1 MFNDQFPGPVLRGHI
16 GDIFTI
22 TLVNDGTLGHSLDF
36 HASKVA
42 WNDEMRTIAPGESL
56 VYQFEAK
63 HAGMWMYHCG
73 TAPALH
79 HVGNGMFG
87 AIIID
92 PPELPAVDHEFVI
105 VQSELYLGPE
115 GGVRSEEHT
124 SELQSLMRNSYAVF
138 CLKKKKQHAETR

>member
-1 MFNDQFPGPVLRGHI
+1 MTSDVSFFSMPPRTPRFTRTDTLSPYSTLFLSSFNDQFPGPVLRGHI

-63 HAGMWMYHCG
+63 HAGIRLYH
-73 TAPALH
+73 
-79 HVGNGMFG
+79 
-87 AIIID
+87 
-92 PPELPAVDHEFVI
+92 
-105 VQSELYLGPE
+105 
-115 GGVRSEEHT
+115 
-124 SELQSLMRNSYAVF
+124 
-138 CLKKKKQHAETR
+138 

>member
-56 VYQFEAK
+56 VYQF
-63 HAGMWMYHCG
+63 
-73 TAPALH
+73 
-79 HVGNGMFG
+79 
-87 AIIID
+87 
-92 PPELPAVDHEFVI
+92 
-105 VQSELYLGPE
+105 
-115 GGVRSEEHT
+115 RSEEHT
-124 SELQSLMRNSYAVF
+124 SELQSLMRTSYAVF
-138 CLKKKKQHAETR
+138 CFKKKKTTFNSITTQHNNTHD